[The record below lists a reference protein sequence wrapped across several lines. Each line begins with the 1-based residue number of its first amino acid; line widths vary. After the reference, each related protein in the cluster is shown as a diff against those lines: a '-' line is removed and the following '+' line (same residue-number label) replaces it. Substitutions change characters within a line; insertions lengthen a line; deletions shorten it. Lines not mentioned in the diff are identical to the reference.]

1 MTLQVPVVQGTDL
14 LSSAE
19 DALQAAERIGYPVR
33 CAPNVDSLKLILRV
47 TDHVESDSWRRR
59 YGSSDM

>member
-33 CAPNVDSLKLILRV
+33 CDPNVGPSRLIPHF
-47 TDHVESDSWRRR
+47 TDHAQSHSWRRR
-59 YGSSDM
+59 YGPPDM